1 MRESFSDAIRLF
13 ISRAWIYRAMLPH
26 IFEKV
31 CVISACSTLTVW
43 DFPWEAYTERAFLD
57 APESAAEHAGE
68 SEFRSSV
75 PHSAFFILPITAD
88 SPAAGLLAESPASTG
103 RVTMLIVT
111 AASLRL
117 YRP

>member
-1 MRESFSDAIRLF
+1 MKLSCETPPLVVGLGIIIRVFCLEPVYAF
-13 ISRAWIYRAMLPH
+13 
-26 IFEKV
+26 
-31 CVISACSTLTVW
+31 C
-43 DFPWEAYTERAFLD
+43 YTERAFLD

>member
-43 DFPWEAYTERAFLD
+43 DFPWEAERIEAFMRD
-57 APESAAEHAGE
+57 ASACRRPRHHYK
-68 SEFRSSV
+68 SD
-75 PHSAFFILPITAD
+75 LP
-88 SPAAGLLAESPASTG
+88 
-103 RVTMLIVT
+103 
-111 AASLRL
+111 
-117 YRP
+117 